1 MMRYACTLTLNL
13 VFCLLYMSAWPI
25 GSYAHE
31 TESDQLTKEERQNLQ
46 ADAMRQQALENARSQ
61 LGYDDAFIL
70 QYLYPPAH
78 YRTTDFQALSNQ
90 IARLGALIQSTANL
104 MNSVAGNAPGF
115 VPKVPPDLSALGTL
129 PGKSLP
135 GQVSSVYGPD
145 GPNAKS
151 VRFLLEY
158 RLMVVGNPR
167 LTIGNVTEDEEK
179 VVAQIVTADGSLVEE
194 YTVDKRTGLWKPI
207 R

>member
-1 MMRYACTLTLNL
+1 MRYECTLTLSL
-13 VFCLLYMSAWPI
+13 AFCLLYMGTCPM
-25 GSYAHE
+25 GSTAHDA
-31 TESDQLTKEERQNLQ
+31 ESDQFTKEERQNLQ
-46 ADAMRQQALENARSQ
+46 ADAMRQQALENTRFQ

-90 IARLGALIQSTANL
+90 IARIGALIQSTAAL
-104 MNSVAGNAPGF
+104 LNSMEGNAPGSA
-115 VPKVPPDLSALGTL
+115 PKVPPDLGALGTSH
-129 PGKSLP
+129 GKSLP
-135 GQVSSVYGPD
+135 GQIASVYGPD

-167 LTIGNVTEDEEK
+167 LTVGNVTEDEEK

-194 YTVDKRTGLWKPI
+194 YSVDKRTGLWKPI